1 MERGLFIIISV
12 FLLIIVIH
20 LISLKLIW
28 TSEKKEIFE
37 SDFLLYLRCSLCNY
51 RSNAIRT

>member
-20 LISLKLIW
+20 LISLKLIR
-28 TSEKKEIFE
+28 TSEKKEMFE

-51 RSNAIRT
+51 GSNAIRT

>member
-20 LISLKLIW
+20 LISLKLIR
-28 TSEKKEIFE
+28 TSEKKEMFE